1 MNTRTQNII
10 NLSVN
15 LSVITGSL
23 VISSYAYSI
32 APQLAPF
39 NPIPRIAI
47 AVSLAGAVKIFRAY
61 PYYLSTITIPAPGAW
76 RWLILGL
83 ALEGFDGAVLVHTF
97 KLRLSIDSALGA
109 IAAVAAYSGS
119 WAIVSLLAD
128 LGLRP
133 VKRRRFYSGWFV
145 KSKPVTET
153 VTPSYYLPADELL
166 TRSPQSNN
174 SDSEF
179 ISQLIPKIASL
190 FVVGLSG
197 SGKDF
202 TTSVLAGFMRSRFG
216 AKIFYIDPKHSD
228 NEADLWA
235 AVADYRYQFKG
246 TLMNP
251 DEFLQHLR
259 TAFGQYQTQLAAN
272 GSGYYTILVL
282 NELATCATKIDSS
295 SDKKYLAAT
304 LQPMISGLD
313 SEGGAVWVLT
323 QTTSMPSGFN
333 NGIVSQFQKLIICR
347 QEQIENLKTQAQNT
361 LMKGVDLSA
370 ALVCCQQSEIDRAIY
385 SSASMKWRSLPAL
398 RKGESY
404 YDRDSRAWVGAK
416 TPPIHPNSDG
426 NTRTH
431 QALSDPV
438 STLDAGV
445 LGYFEAVLDTNPKTI
460 RDIRMAT
467 RVRRLGAT
475 AKEIQETIDRL
486 TRQGLLDRSGDGYRL
501 TCWDGSDLN

>member
-10 NLSVN
+10 NLSIN
-15 LSVITGSL
+15 LVVITGSL
-23 VISSYAYSI
+23 AISSYAYSI
-32 APQLAPF
+32 APQMAVF
-39 NPIPRIAI
+39 NPIPRIVI
-47 AVSLAGAVKIFRAY
+47 AVSLAAAGKVFRAY
-61 PYYLSTITIPAPGAW
+61 PYYLSTLTIPAPGAW
-76 RWLILGL
+76 RWLLLGL
-83 ALEGFDGAVLVHTF
+83 VLEGFDLAVLVHSF

-109 IAAVAAYSGS
+109 IAATAAYSGS
-119 WAIVSLLAD
+119 WAIVSLLAE

-133 VKRRRFYSGWFV
+133 VKRRRFYSGWFA
-145 KSKPVTET
+145 KSKPVTEV
-153 VTPSYYLPADELL
+153 VTPELP

-259 TAFGQYQTQLAAN
+259 TAFGQYQAQLAAN

-333 NGIVSQFQKLIICR
+333 NGIVSQFQKLIIAR
-347 QEQIENLKTQAQNT
+347 SEQIENLKTQAQNT

-385 SSASMKWRSLPAL
+385 SSASMEWRSLPAL

-404 YDRDSRAWVGAK
+404 YDRDARRWVGAK
-416 TPPIHPNSDG
+416 TPPIHPDSDV
-426 NTRTH
+426 NIRTH
-431 QALSDPV
+431 QALSDSV
-438 STLDAGV
+438 LTLDAAV
-445 LGYFEAVLDTNPKTI
+445 LGYFEAVLDTKPKTV

-467 RVRRLGAT
+467 RVRKLGAT
-475 AKEIQETIDRL
+475 AEEIQETIDRL
-486 TRQGLLDRSGDGYRL
+486 VADNQLEYSDNGYVYL
-501 TCWDGSDLN
+501 GWDTNELN